1 MIRTELTTIFDGA
14 KSFYKKAHVE
24 RNEYGEVFLVSY
36 NTKVAKINSDNEFKI
51 LGFYSD
57 TTLRH
62 QKEFF
67 RQFYENRSITK
78 KELEK
83 FIV

>member
-1 MIRTELTTIFDGA
+1 MIRTELTTIFDSA

-24 RNEYGEVFLVSY
+24 RNEEGEIFLVSY
-36 NTKVAKINSDNEFKI
+36 NTKVAKISSENQFKI

-67 RQFYENRSITK
+67 RQFYENRQVTK

-83 FIV
+83 YI